1 MTLLAP
7 QSRLPDGADT
17 PTPPA
22 YASAVAVARPA
33 RKHAALREL
42 GVLVALYVAY
52 AVSRIFAD
60 DALAPA
66 VDRARTLL
74 RLEHLAR
81 LDVEAA
87 VNGWFVGND
96 TIGLLASYHYATA
109 HYVVTAGVLLWLFR
123 RDRPLYARARTA
135 LALATVLALAAYL
148 LLPTAPPRLMA
159 GWTDVLALHAD
170 EGWWG
175 EAASAPQGMGWM
187 TNQLAAFPSMHAG
200 WALWVA
206 LAVSAATASRTVRT
220 LAWAHAG
227 LTALVVI
234 GTGNHW
240 VLDAVVGWFVVVV
253 AFGGVIAWE
262 RRSPV
267 VAHEDASV
275 PV

>member
-1 MTLLAP
+1 M
-7 QSRLPDGADT
+7 
-17 PTPPA
+17 
-22 YASAVAVARPA
+22 
-33 RKHAALREL
+33 
-42 GVLVALYVAY
+42 
-52 AVSRIFAD
+52 SRIFAD

-66 VDRARTLL
+66 VDRARALL
-74 RLEHLAR
+74 RLEHLAQ
-81 LDVEAA
+81 LDVEAV

-170 EGWWG
+170 RGWWG

-206 LAVSAATASRTVRT
+206 LAVSAATASRTART

-227 LTALVVI
+227 LTTLVVI

-240 VLDAVVGWFVVVV
+240 VLDVVVGWFVVTVV
-253 AFGGVIAWE
+253 WFGQGGSPTGQSG
-262 RRSPV
+262 RRWSSANARRTSSTDPSV
-267 VAHEDASV
+267 PRWLSARRAVTCSREDASTFAAPRTSGDAAAPPAATRV
-275 PV
+275 NA